1 MHFCKIG
8 LFKGILN
15 NNDHQ
20 KRGWRRYMYRDVSV
34 NLSTL
39 KIETNP
45 GKPLEFFVESYVGT
59 LRI

>member
-1 MHFCKIG
+1 
-8 LFKGILN
+8 
-15 NNDHQ
+15 
-20 KRGWRRYMYRDVSV
+20 MYRDISV